1 MNPPTDFSFILVLAV
16 AVTGAIWI
24 LDVLWRILKKYVI
37 NLPQK
42 SETRGRL
49 GWVVEYARAI
59 FPVLLVVFVL
69 RSFVVEP
76 FRIPSGSMLPTL
88 EIGDFIL
95 VNKYEYGIRLPV
107 LNEKII
113 DMDEPD
119 YGDVMVFRFPHDNSV
134 NFIKRVVGLPGDSI
148 VYEDKKITVN
158 GQLVA
163 QDVAG
168 DYVIR
173 SGPNRKIQTDLLDES
188 FGVGQAHQILH
199 DTKRTSRTLVFKVPE
214 DTFFVLGDNRD
225 YSNDSRFWGYVP
237 EENIIGRAFFIWFS
251 WNSSGG
257 TGVNWNRI
265 ANAIE

>member
-1 MNPPTDFSFILVLAV
+1 MNLPTDFSFVLVLAV
-16 AVTGAIWI
+16 ALTGAIWV
-24 LDVLWRILKKYVI
+24 LDIIWRLLKKYVI
-37 NLPQK
+37 NLPNR

-49 GWVVEYARAI
+49 SWIVEYARVF

-107 LNEKII
+107 LNKKII

-119 YGDVMVFRFPHDNSV
+119 YGDVMVFRFPHDGSV
-134 NFIKRVVGLPGDSI
+134 NFIKRVVGLPGDSV
-148 VYEDKKITVN
+148 VYEDKKISVN
-158 GQLVA
+158 GQLIA
-163 QDVAG
+163 QNVAG
-168 DYVIR
+168 DYVID
-173 SGPNRKIQTDLLDES
+173 SGPNRKVQTKLLQES
-188 FGVGQAHQILH
+188 FDIGETHQILH
-199 DTKRTSRTLVFKVPE
+199 DERRSSRTLVFKVPE
-214 DTFFVLGDNRD
+214 GTYFVLGDNRD

-257 TGVNWNRI
+257 SGVNWNRI
-265 ANAIE
+265 AAAIE